1 MEFRFLTLP
10 AYDGK
15 IIQTNPVQPATG
27 GAAAW
32 AWEEDASEG
41 PYQLVFKKVREI
53 LTRRSETVEHLARLK
68 YDDLTGFGNTLY
80 RIDGSK
86 QQYFLKILGDKQ
98 GNRREIFVWRILGYG
113 KDGRRRQEVGEWIKG
128 LPAEVHAL
136 APLNAILTRYY
147 PGQLHTVRG
156 GSYEFPLVMAVVLYL
171 DETLRGMHRHGLMFM
186 DLCPDNILYL
196 QDHPSRPMLFF
207 LTDMGSVK
215 AITGREGMDDNWEQL
230 RDLVTADRWTRA
242 EARPPEN
249 MFPQRVAQITEDHPG
264 YDDHT
269 LARTALLL
277 LGFGQRHSVEGID
290 LSAFPLQINLE
301 TPFTPRRDEMTSFL
315 DILAGPLRGEPVRR
329 DRLYALFLR
338 FFRDRADFGA
348 NFIDAPTLRDVWRD
362 QLLQRLTRY
371 KMVLTAEDK
380 KDEPRRLLQTL
391 AAAKRQQANPLSD
404 ELAAFNTLAD
414 CLLTGQLEKALETL
428 PLLNQSRLPEFC
440 PTARY
445 ALSYHTKL
453 ARALCRE
460 QGIDLP
466 SNLTVPG
473 DEIREQIPES
483 ETLAALR
490 RGQTSVLGVLVRKVG
505 L

>member
-1 MEFRFLTLP
+1 MDFRFLTLP

-15 IIQTNPVQPATG
+15 IIQANPVRPATG

-53 LTRRSETVEHLARLK
+53 LARRSETVSHIARLK

-80 RIDGSK
+80 RVDGSK

-113 KDGRRRQEVGEWIKG
+113 KDGRRASDAGGWIKG

-156 GSYEFPLVMAVVLYL
+156 GCYEFPLVLAAVLYL

-196 QDHPSRPMLFF
+196 QDQPDRPMLFF

-215 AITGREGMDDNWEQL
+215 PITGREGQDANWEEL

-242 EARPPEN
+242 EARPPESL
-249 MFPQRVAQITEDHPG
+249 FPQRAAQITEDHPG

-277 LGFGQRHSVEGID
+277 LGFGQRHDVNGLD
-290 LSAFPLQINLE
+290 LSAFPQQINLE
-301 TPFTPRRDEMTSFL
+301 TPFVPRRDEMAGFL
-315 DILAGPLRGEPVRR
+315 DILSGPLRGEPVRR
-329 DRLYALFLR
+329 ERLYALFLR
-338 FFRDRADFGA
+338 FFRDRASFGA
-348 NFIDAPTLRDVWRD
+348 NFIDEPKLRETWRD

-371 KMVLTAEDK
+371 KMVLTVEDK
-380 KDEPRRLLQTL
+380 KDEPERLLQTF
-391 AAAKRQQANPLSD
+391 AASAQGRKNPLSG
-404 ELAAFNTLAD
+404 EVAAFNALAD
-414 CLLTGQLEKALETL
+414 FLLTGQLEKGLEML
-428 PLLNQSRLPEFC
+428 PRLHESRLPEYC

-460 QGIDLP
+460 QGITLP
-466 SNLTVPG
+466 SNLKPLHE
-473 DEIREQIPES
+473 EIREQIPES
-483 ETLAALR
+483 QTLAALR
-490 RGQTSVLGVLVRKVG
+490 RGQADVLGVLVRKAG